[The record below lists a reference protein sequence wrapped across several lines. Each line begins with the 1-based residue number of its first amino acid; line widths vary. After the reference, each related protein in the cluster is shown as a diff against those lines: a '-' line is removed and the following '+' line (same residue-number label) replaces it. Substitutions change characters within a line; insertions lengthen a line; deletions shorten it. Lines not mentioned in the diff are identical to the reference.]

1 MSEFRVF
8 CGGPRCATLECVVG
22 AAHDDANRR
31 TATQAARPTGLQ
43 KKAIEGDFL
52 RRSYIKNLQNLDC
65 CGGAGDDTG
74 GSQAMRHMRSD
85 DSR

>member
-31 TATQAARPTGLQ
+31 TAAHLAARPTGLQ
-43 KKAIEGDFL
+43 KKAIEGDLYERDFSFL
-52 RRSYIKNLQNLDC
+52 VFGGEMVGHACFRAEVEHVRRPR
-65 CGGAGDDTG
+65 A
-74 GSQAMRHMRSD
+74 A
-85 DSR
+85 